1 MRDASE
7 SPIFGQVMSP
17 QEIIAE
23 AQKLSLAEREAIAN
37 QLTYFNLGEM
47 QDLGLQEA

>member
-23 AQKLSLAEREAIAN
+23 AQKLSLADQEVIATR
-37 QLTYFNLGEM
+37 LTYNLLGEM
-47 QDLGLQEA
+47 QGLGFQEA